1 MPERQH
7 FTIGETDV
15 APGTRAHVELPVS
28 RLFTGAE
35 VAMPVTVLHGADDGV
50 TMWINAAI
58 HGDEINGVEIVNRVL
73 SKLDPKQMRGTLLAV
88 PVVNVHGFISGD
100 RYLPDRRDLNRSFPG
115 SSKGSLAS
123 RMAKLLMTEV
133 VSHCSVGIDL
143 HTASDNRTNLP
154 QIRGNL
160 DDSDTR
166 TLAEVFGTPLI
177 INSKNR
183 AGTLRQAAVKK
194 GKSVLLYEAGE
205 ALRFNRLS
213 IDTGVAGIRRV
224 LRHLDVADWDGPE
237 PGPVAESRSS
247 AWVRAS
253 QSGVARIDVE
263 IGETVT
269 NGQQIGTII
278 DAFGKRLGTIKA
290 KRSGLVIGRTLYPL
304 VNQGDALVHVASLES
319 EDESSAEA

>member
-73 SKLDPKQMRGTLLAV
+73 SELDPKQMRGTLLAV